1 MNILR
6 ACVLAIA
13 ATTPAIAEDDGAT
26 RSSST
31 TTITIL
37 HTNDIHG
44 RHAPFQAAPG
54 DATSQ
59 TGDPGRSP
67 AQFDHAGKVG
77 GFQYLAGKVG
87 EIRKREGKDNV
98 LLLDAGDTFSDDFV
112 GNKTRGEAVISL
124 MNALGYDM
132 MALGNH
138 DFDYGVER
146 TRELQE
152 LANFPIRGANVT
164 ENGEPVFGQPWRIFE
179 VDGVKIAVLALT
191 YHSTDKTASAQNI
204 RGLTYS
210 SGIEATQRYLPEMRR
225 AADIV
230 MLLSHQGTATDRKLA
245 RELDGVDVIV
255 GGHSHD
261 LFRQPERV
269 GGTWI
274 VQAMADAAVLG
285 ELRLDVGPDKKLRR
299 VTGAA
304 HQLWNYQI
312 EPDPEIA
319 ELVARIDGP
328 FGDELNEVL
337 AYSVDRIPRD
347 YRSESA
353 FDKMVGEFM
362 IEETGADVAL
372 MPGVGYGIS
381 IYPGEVTRDRL
392 YTLIPHP
399 AKLVTFEMRGRDLLA
414 VLEQSATN
422 QNPGDPM
429 QIVGGLIQPANLGWT
444 VDLNRPKG
452 DRVSEVTV
460 GNQPIEADRWYKVAT
475 NAGMSNGLHRYD
487 FTGVRNKQVH
497 DRSVTQLVEDVMK
510 RKRVLSR
517 PASGSTRLVKVF
529 DPKN

>member
-6 ACVLAIA
+6 TCVIA
-13 ATTPAIAEDDGAT
+13 MAAATPAIAEDDRT
-26 RSSST
+26 SRHSSP

-44 RHAPFQAAPG
+44 RHVPFEAAPG

-67 AQFDHAGKVG
+67 AQFDQAGMVG

-87 EIRKREGKDNV
+87 EIRKREGENKV
-98 LLLDAGDTFSDDFV
+98 LLLDAGDTFSDDYV
-112 GNKTRGEAVISL
+112 GNQTRGEAIISL

-146 TRELQE
+146 TRELQD
-152 LANFPIRGANVT
+152 LADFPIRGANVT
-164 ENGEPVFGQPWRIFE
+164 ENGEPVFGQPWKVFT
-179 VDGVKIAVLALT
+179 VDGVRIAILALT
-191 YHSTDKTASAQNI
+191 YHSTDKTASAQSI
-204 RGLTYS
+204 AGLTYS
-210 SGIEATQRYLPEMRR
+210 SGIEATRRYLPEMQRS
-225 AADIV
+225 ADIV

-245 RELDGVDVIV
+245 RELDGVDIIV

-261 LFRQPERV
+261 IIRQPELV
-269 GGTWI
+269 DGTWI

-285 ELRLDVGPDKKLRR
+285 ELRLEVGADKKLRK

-304 HQLWNYQI
+304 HQMWNYQI
-312 EPDPEIA
+312 KPDAGIA
-319 ELVARIDGP
+319 EFISRIDEP
-328 FGDELNEVL
+328 FAEAMNEVL

-347 YRSESA
+347 YRSESP
-353 FDKMVGEFM
+353 FDKMVGEYM

-381 IYPGEVTRDRL
+381 IYPGNVTRDRL
-392 YTLIPHP
+392 YTLLPHP
-399 AKLVTFEMRGRDLLA
+399 AKLVTFEMKGSDLLA

-429 QIVGGLIQPANLGWT
+429 KVVGGLVQAANIGWT
-444 VDLNRPKG
+444 VDLNRPLG
-452 DRVSEVTV
+452 ERVSEVTV
-460 GNQPIEADRWYKVAT
+460 GNTPIDRERWYKVAT
-475 NAGMSNGLHRYD
+475 NSGMANGLHRYD
-487 FTGVRNKQVH
+487 FSGIRGKEVH
-497 DRSVTQLVEDVMK
+497 ERSVTQLVEDVMK
-510 RKRVLSR
+510 RKRVISR
-517 PASGSTRLVKVF
+517 PASGSTRLVKVYE
-529 DPKN
+529 

>member
-1 MNILR
+1 MYTLR
-6 ACVLAIA
+6 ACILAMA
-13 ATTPAIAEDDGAT
+13 AATPAIAEDE
-26 RSSST
+26 RSSRQST
-31 TTITIL
+31 PTTITIL

-44 RHAPFQAAPG
+44 RHAPFEAAPG

-67 AQFDHAGKVG
+67 AEFDHAGMVG

-87 EIRKREGKDNV
+87 EIRKREGESKV
-98 LLLDAGDTFSDDFV
+98 LLLDAGDTFSDDYV
-112 GNKTRGEAVISL
+112 GNQTRGEAIIGL
-124 MNALGYDM
+124 MNALNYDM

-138 DFDYGVER
+138 DFDYGLER

-152 LANFPIRGANVT
+152 LADFPMRGANVT
-164 ENGEPVFGQPWRIFE
+164 ENGEPVFGQPWKVFE
-179 VDGVKIAVLALT
+179 VDGVKIAILALT
-191 YHSTDKTASAQNI
+191 YHSTDKTAGTQNI

-210 SGIEATQRYLPEMRR
+210 SGIDATRRYLPEMRR
-225 AADIV
+225 SADIV

-245 RELDGVDVIV
+245 RELDGVDIII

-261 LFRQPERV
+261 ILRKPERV
-269 GGTWI
+269 DGTWI

-285 ELRLDVGPDKKLRR
+285 ELRLEVGADKRLRE
-299 VTGAA
+299 VTGDA

-312 EPDPEIA
+312 EPDASIA
-319 ELVARIDGP
+319 ALVARIDQP
-328 FGDELNEVL
+328 YTEALKEVL

-372 MPGVGYGIS
+372 MPGVGYGVS
-381 IYPGEVTRDRL
+381 IYPGNVTRDRL
-392 YTLIPHP
+392 YTLLPHP
-399 AKLVTFEMRGRDLLA
+399 AKLVTFEMKGSELLA

-429 QIVGGLIQPANLGWT
+429 KVVGGLLQAANIGWT
-444 VDLNRPKG
+444 VDLNRPIG
-452 DRVSEVTV
+452 ERVSEATV
-460 GNQPIEADRWYKVAT
+460 GNMPIESDRWYKVAT
-475 NAGMSNGLHRYD
+475 NSGMASGLHRYD

-497 DRSVTQLVEDVMK
+497 ERSVTQLVEDVMK
-510 RKRVLSR
+510 RKRVISR
-517 PASGSTRLVKVF
+517 PASGSTRLVKVYE
-529 DPKN
+529 

>member
-1 MNILR
+1 MNTLR
-6 ACVLAIA
+6 ACILAMT
-13 ATTPAIAEDDGAT
+13 ATTPAIAADETGA
-26 RSSST
+26 RHAPP

-44 RHAPFQAAPG
+44 RHAPFEAAPG

-67 AQFDHAGKVG
+67 AEFDHAGMVG

-87 EIRKREGKDNV
+87 EIRKREGENKV
-98 LLLDAGDTFSDDFV
+98 LLLDAGDTFSDDYV
-112 GNKTRGEAVISL
+112 GNQTRGEAIIAL
-124 MNALGYDM
+124 MNALDYDM

-152 LANFPIRGANVT
+152 LADFPMRGANVT
-164 ENGEPVFGQPWRIFE
+164 ENGKPVFGQPWKIFE
-179 VDGVKIAVLALT
+179 VDGVKIAILALT
-191 YHSTDKTASAQNI
+191 YHSTDKTAGAQNI

-210 SGIEATQRYLPEMRR
+210 SGIDATRRYLPDMRR
-225 AADIV
+225 SADIV

-245 RELDGVDVIV
+245 RELDGVDIIV

-261 LFRQPERV
+261 ILRKPERV
-269 GGTWI
+269 DGTWI

-285 ELRLDVGPDKKLRR
+285 EVRIEVGPDKKLRQ
-299 VTGAA
+299 VTGNA

-312 EPDPEIA
+312 EPDAGIA
-319 ELVARIDGP
+319 ELVARIDQP
-328 FGDELNEVL
+328 YTEALNEVL
-337 AYSVDRIPRD
+337 GYSVDRIPRD

-372 MPGVGYGIS
+372 MPGVGYGVS
-381 IYPGEVTRDRL
+381 IYPGNVTRERL
-392 YTLIPHP
+392 YTLLPHP
-399 AKLVTFEMRGRDLLA
+399 AKLVTFEMKGSELLA

-429 QIVGGLIQPANLGWT
+429 KVVGGLLQTANIGWT
-444 VDLNRPKG
+444 VDLNRPLG
-452 DRVSEVTV
+452 ERVTEATV
-460 GNQPIEADRWYKVAT
+460 GNIPIKNDLWYKVAT
-475 NAGMSNGLHRYD
+475 NSGMAGGLHRYD

-497 DRSVTQLVEDVMK
+497 ERSVTQLVEDVMK
-510 RKRVLSR
+510 RKRVISR
-517 PASGSTRLVKVF
+517 PASGSTRLIKVYE
-529 DPKN
+529 